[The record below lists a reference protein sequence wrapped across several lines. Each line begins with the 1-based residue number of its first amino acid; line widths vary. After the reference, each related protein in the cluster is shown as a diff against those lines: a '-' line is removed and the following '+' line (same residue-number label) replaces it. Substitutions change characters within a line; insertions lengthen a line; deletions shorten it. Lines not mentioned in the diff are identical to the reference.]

1 MDRWWCAVDGL
12 CGGTPPSSLDFCWL
26 DLCCVSD
33 WLDRF
38 PRFTGIDL
46 LLGLYADRSITSTH
60 QRRPVGTA
68 IGPFGGVLLETTRI
82 VARCETIFQTILEA
96 EKMVESQ
103 SNHSTKETEPGFVQ
117 QASES
122 RPGLIAELWEFL
134 STNKKWWLT
143 PIVLVLL
150 LVGGLI
156 LMSGTAAAPFIYTL
170 F

>member
-1 MDRWWCAVDGL
+1 MGSEMCIRDS
-12 CGGTPPSSLDFCWL
+12 GGSSPSPLDFCWL

-33 WLDRF
+33 RLDCF
-38 PRFTGIDL
+38 PRVARLDL
-46 LLGLYADRSITSTH
+46 LLGNYTHRCPTSAVQRRSIGT
-60 QRRPVGTA
+60 PVG
-68 IGPFGGVLLETTRI
+68 PFSGVLLEATRI
-82 VARCETIFQTILEA
+82 VARCETIFSTVLEVS
-96 EKMVESQ
+96 EMENKQ
-103 SNHSTKETEPGFVQ
+103 SDHSTQKTDSEFAQHAT
-117 QASES
+117 ES

-134 STNKKWWLT
+134 ATNKKWWLT

>member
-1 MDRWWCAVDGL
+1 MDRWWSAVDGL
-12 CGGTPPSSLDFCWL
+12 CGCTSPSSLDFYWL
-26 DLCCVSD
+26 DLCRVSH
-33 WLDRF
+33 WLGRF

-68 IGPFGGVLLETTRI
+68 VGPFGGVLLETTRI
-82 VARCETIFQTILEA
+82 VARCETIFQTILVA

-103 SNHSTKETEPGFVQ
+103 PNHSTKETDSAFIE
-117 QASES
+117 QATER
-122 RPGLIAELWEFL
+122 RPSLIAELWEFL
-134 STNKKWWLT
+134 ATNKKWWLT